1 MTKRV
6 KGFTLIELL
15 VVIVIIGILATL
27 ATVTLSSAR
36 AKARDARRVSDVK
49 QVQTALELYYN
60 DAGGYPLTSSATIM
74 TNNVAIVYGTTT
86 YMAKI
91 PSNPTPMND
100 GSCSTTAYPNY
111 LYTAVNANGTTNTA
125 SSYYIS
131 YCLGATTGNITA
143 GSHNATPSSIQ
154 DP

>member
-1 MTKRV
+1 MTKQ

-36 AKARDARRVSDVK
+36 QKARDARRVSDVK

-60 DAGGYPLTSSATIM
+60 DAGAYPSVLTAASPIA
-74 TNNVAIVYGTTT
+74 YGTTT
-86 YMAKI
+86 YMAKM
-91 PSNPTPMND
+91 PNNATPVD
-100 GSCSTTAYPNY
+100 LTATCLSTMTTYPY
-111 LYTAVNANGTTNTA
+111 YYDSAT
-125 SSYYIS
+125 SYHIV
-131 YCLGATTGNITA
+131 YCLGGTTGSITA
-143 GSHNATPSSIQ
+143 GSHQASPGSIQ